1 MLIMNWEL
9 YSFVVRSERRKNIV
23 LFLEKPKT
31 PTEIAKEIKA
41 STPHVSRSLKEF
53 SDKGLVRCLTPK
65 AKVGRVYE
73 LTEVGKEIR
82 NEMTKK

>member
-1 MLIMNWEL
+1 MDWEL
-9 YSFVVRSERRKNIV
+9 YSFVVRSERRKSII
-23 LFLEKPKT
+23 LSLEKPKT

-53 SDKGLVRCLTPK
+53 VEKGLVRCLTPK

-73 LTEVGKEIR
+73 LTEKGKEIR
-82 NEMTKK
+82 EEVVKS